1 MEIHQLHPWDVSASE
16 AFEIQN
22 RLRGTVSLDD
32 DPILDTPGGVRF
44 IAGVDMSAT
53 GVARAAVVLLSFPEL
68 ELVEAAVAEKPLDFP
83 YIPGLLSFREA
94 PAILAAFEKLSQP
107 PDLIMFDG
115 QGIAHPR
122 RFGIA
127 SHIGV
132 ILDIPS
138 FGCAKSLL
146 RGKPDGELAV
156 ARGAVVPLLDK
167 GEQVGA
173 AVRTRDGVNPV
184 YISPGTDISI
194 ATAVRY
200 TFACSTGKYRLPE
213 PTRLAHNTAAL
224 PLTVGV

>member
-1 MEIHQLHPWDVSASE
+1 MQIQQLHPWDVSASE
-16 AFEIQN
+16 AIAIQQ
-22 RLRGTVSLDD
+22 RLRGMVSLEDAPQLNAAD
-32 DPILDTPGGVRF
+32 GVKL
-44 IAGVDMSAT
+44 IAGVDIST
-53 GVARAAVVLLSFPEL
+53 SGIARAAVVLLSFPTL
-68 ELVEAAVAEKPLDFP
+68 ELVEAVIADRPLDFP
-83 YIPGLLSFREA
+83 YVPGLLSFREA
-94 PAILAAFEKLSQP
+94 PAILAAFEKLSQT

-146 RGKPDGELAV
+146 RGKPEGELGAE
-156 ARGAVVPLLDK
+156 RGAIVPLIDK

-184 YISPGTDISI
+184 YISPGTHISI
-194 ATAVRY
+194 DTAVRY
-200 TFACSTGKYRLPE
+200 ALACATGKYRLPE

-224 PLTVGV
+224 PKS